1 MKALFDAD
9 SLVYAIGFSSEGIE
23 EPLAK
28 WRMDEAVNTILQD
41 LGAETYEGWLTGKGN
56 YRNDLAVTAPY
67 KGQRV
72 APKPEHYAA
81 LRSHLQKKWKFH
93 MTEGI
98 EADDAVAIAA
108 YAVPED
114 KTVMVHIDKDLNQ
127 LRGWHY
133 NYRKKEKYHVTEE
146 EGLKAF
152 YTQILTG
159 DRIDN
164 IIGIK
169 GIGPVKAQRIL
180 EKCKTETEMYLACL
194 EAYEGNKERVL
205 ENGQLLWLQRLPNQ
219 QWNPPQSSTLNGGTL
234 QQTTDGKTTLKPKSI
249 QSKQLDI

>member
-1 MKALFDAD
+1 MKALIDAD
-9 SLVYAIGFSSEGIE
+9 SLVYAIGFSSENIDA
-23 EPLAK
+23 PLAK
-28 WRMDEAVNTILQD
+28 WRMDEAVNTILLD
-41 LGAETYEGWLTGKGN
+41 LGTKTYEGWLTGKKN
-56 YRNDLAVTAPY
+56 FRNDIAVTAPY

-72 APKPEHYAA
+72 APKPEHYVT
-81 LRSHLQKKWKFH
+81 LREHLQKKWHFH
-93 MTEGI
+93 MTDGI

-108 YAVPED
+108 YAVHED
-114 KTVMVHIDKDLNQ
+114 ETIMVHIDKDLNQ

-133 NYRKKEKYHVTEE
+133 NYRTKEKYHVTEE
-146 EGLKAF
+146 EGLRAF

-169 GIGPVKAQRIL
+169 GIGPVKAKRIL

-205 ENGQLLWLQRLPNQ
+205 ENGQLLWLQRYPNQ
-219 QWNPPQSSTLNGGTL
+219 QWNLPESSTLSGST
-234 QQTTDGKTTLKPKSI
+234 QPPTSDGKKTQKRKSTR
-249 QSKQLDI
+249 SKQSDT

>member
-1 MKALFDAD
+1 MKALIDAD
-9 SLVYAIGFSSEGIE
+9 SLVYAIGFSSQEIE

-28 WRMDEAVNTILQD
+28 WRMDETVNTILQD
-41 LGAETYEGWLTGKGN
+41 LGADTYEGWLTGKGN
-56 YRNDLAVTAPY
+56 YRNDIAVTAPY

-108 YAVPED
+108 YAVSED
-114 KTVMVHIDKDLNQ
+114 ETIMVHIDKDLNQ

-133 NYRKKEKYHVTEE
+133 NYRNKEKYHVTEE
-146 EGLKAF
+146 EGLHAF

-169 GIGPVKAQRIL
+169 GIGPVKAKRIL

-194 EAYEGNKERVL
+194 EAYEGNENRVL
-205 ENGQLLWLQRLPNQ
+205 ENGKLLWLQRFSNQ
-219 QWNPPQSSTLNGGTL
+219 QWTTPQLSTLNGST
-234 QQTTDGKTTLKPKSI
+234 QSATEDGKTKS
-249 QSKQLDI
+249 K